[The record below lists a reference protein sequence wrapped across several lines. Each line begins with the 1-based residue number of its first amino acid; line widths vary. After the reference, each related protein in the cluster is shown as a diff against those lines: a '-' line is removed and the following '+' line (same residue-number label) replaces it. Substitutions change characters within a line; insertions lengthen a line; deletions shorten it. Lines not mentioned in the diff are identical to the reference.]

1 MARTNSRAAKD
12 SNKKAR
18 TVKMCE
24 IPSTSSS
31 SSSSSLPL
39 TTRSTQ
45 LINQMTPSSTII
57 LIFASAIAVG
67 NARRKALITTTS
79 PSFEDIFTSQKEET
93 LFKEIFSNLNQTDI
107 TNAINSAKA
116 ISNESNRNDDINMTG
131 INSPFDDNDVDVND
145 NDVNVNDDDSQDTYN
160 QTFNNEI

>member
-1 MARTNSRAAKD
+1 MARTNSRAAKE

-18 TVKMCE
+18 AVKLCE
-24 IPSTSSS
+24 IPSTPPPSS
-31 SSSSSLPL
+31 L
-39 TTRSTQ
+39 TTRSTPS
-45 LINQMTPSSTII
+45 INQMTPSSTII
-57 LIFASAIAVG
+57 LIFASAVAVG

-116 ISNESNRNDDINMTG
+116 ISNETNNSTNCNNDINMTDV
-131 INSPFDDNDVDVND
+131 NSPFDDNDAD
-145 NDVNVNDDDSQDTYN
+145 VNDDDSQDTYN
-160 QTFNNEI
+160 QTFNNEV